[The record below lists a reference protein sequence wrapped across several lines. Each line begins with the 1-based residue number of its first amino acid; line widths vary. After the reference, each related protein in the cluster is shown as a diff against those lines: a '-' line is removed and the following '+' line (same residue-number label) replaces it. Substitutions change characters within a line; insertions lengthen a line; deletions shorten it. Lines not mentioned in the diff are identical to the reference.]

1 MSPDSGSRLL
11 LRRLRALMAEP
22 LDDQTRLDRVVVLIA
37 NTMVAEVCSV
47 YAVAAGGRLELFAT
61 EGLNPEAVH
70 KTRLRMGEGLV
81 GVIAASAEAL
91 NLSEARTHP
100 DFAYRPE
107 TGEEAY
113 HSFLGVPIL
122 HTGHTIGVLVVQNRT
137 RRVYEDVEVEALETI
152 SMVIAEILAA
162 RGAVG
167 AASSVERAVGE
178 KHFEGVP
185 IVAGFGIGL
194 VVLHEPRV
202 HVTNLISDNAADEM
216 QRLETA
222 LGELRH
228 SIDQMLERA
237 DFLHASEHREVIE
250 AYRMF
255 AHDRGWVG
263 RMQEAVNA
271 GLTAEA
277 AVERVLNETR
287 ARLVRASNPYIKDRL
302 HDLDDLANRLL
313 RHLTGKVVTASQ
325 DEMPEDAI
333 VFAHNIGPADL
344 LDYAGR
350 NLRGLVLEEGA
361 LNGHAAIVAR
371 ALGIPFVGRVEDILT
386 MVDDGDRVIVDG
398 ETGEVFL
405 FPAEDVEH
413 AYREKVKA
421 AKRQQASYEKLS
433 DLPAVSRDGIEV
445 CLQLN
450 AGLLVDLPHLERT
463 GACGVGLFRTEL
475 QFMVASKLPRMSEQ
489 MDFYR
494 AVFEAASPREVVFR
508 TLDIGG
514 DKALPYLHMDNEENP
529 ALGWRSMRMIDER
542 PALLRMQVR
551 ALLRA
556 AGRRELHLMFPFLTE
571 VSEFVRARELVDLEV
586 DLLRRHGHDIP
597 QRIQTG
603 ALIEVPSIL
612 WQLDELM
619 PLVDFVSVGSNDLHQ
634 HLFAC
639 DRTNPRLS
647 GRYDMFSPV
656 MLKTLRHI
664 VQKATTYKVPLTLCG
679 EMAGDPLGAM
689 ALLGLGFRTLSMA
702 ANCVGPVKAA
712 IMRLDVGAL
721 ETVVGAQIEN
731 MTQSLRPRLE
741 AFARENGIP
750 F

>member
-22 LDDQTRLDRVVVLIA
+22 LDEQARLDRVVVLIA

-47 YAVAAGGRLELFAT
+47 YAVAEGGRLELFAT
-61 EGLNPEAVH
+61 QGLNPEAVH
-70 KTRLRMGEGLV
+70 KTRLKMGEGLV
-81 GVIAASAEAL
+81 GVIATTAEAL

-100 DFAYRPE
+100 SFAYRPE

-137 RRVYEDVEVEALETI
+137 KRIYEQEEVEALETI

-167 AASSVERAVGE
+167 AATSVERVTGARRL
-178 KHFEGVP
+178 EGVS
-185 IVAGFGIGL
+185 IVAGFGIGH

-202 HVTNLISDNAADEM
+202 HVTNLIADNADIEVK
-216 QRLETA
+216 RLESA
-222 LGELRH
+222 LGELRN

-255 AHDRGWVG
+255 AHDRGWVA
-263 RMQEAVNA
+263 RMKEAVNA

-287 ARLVRASNPYIKDRL
+287 TRLVRASNPYVRDRL

-313 RHLTGKVVTASQ
+313 RYLTGAAMTASQ
-325 DEMPEDAI
+325 DEMPGDAI

-371 ALGIPFVGRVEDILT
+371 ALNIPFIGRVEDVLAI
-386 MVDDGDRVIVDG
+386 VDDGNSVIVDG

-405 FPAEDVEH
+405 HPEPDIKKIYKKKA
-413 AYREKVKA
+413 KA
-421 AKRQQASYEKLS
+421 ARRQQASYDKLR
-433 DLPAVSRDGIEV
+433 DLPAISKDGTEV
-445 CLQLN
+445 ALQLN
-450 AGLLVDLPHLERT
+450 AGLLVDLPHIKST
-463 GACGVGLFRTEL
+463 GADGVGLFRTEL

-494 AVFEAASPREVVFR
+494 AVFDAAGAKGVVFR

-529 ALGWRSMRMIDER
+529 ALGWRSIRMIDTR

-556 AGRRELHLMFPFLTE
+556 AGRRELQLMFPFLTE
-571 VSEFVRARELVDLEV
+571 VAEFVRARELVDIE
-586 DLLRRHGHDIP
+586 LLHLRKHGHDSPETIK
-597 QRIQTG
+597 IG

-619 PLVDFVSVGSNDLHQ
+619 PLTDFVSVGSNDLHQ

-664 VQKATTYKVPLTLCG
+664 VRKAAEHKTPLTLCG

-702 ANCVGPVKAA
+702 ATSVGPVKAMVLA
-712 IMRLDVGAL
+712 LDVAA
-721 ETVVGAQIEN
+721 VEN
-731 MTQSLRPRLE
+731 LVASNIDDMTSSLRPALE
-741 AFARENGIP
+741 DFARRNDIP
-750 F
+750 V